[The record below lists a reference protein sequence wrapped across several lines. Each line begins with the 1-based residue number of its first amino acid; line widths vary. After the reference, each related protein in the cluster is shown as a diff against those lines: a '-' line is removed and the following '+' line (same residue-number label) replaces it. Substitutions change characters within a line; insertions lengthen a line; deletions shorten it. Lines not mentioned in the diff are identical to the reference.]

1 MTTLAKLIDQIV
13 TFRDERDWRQFHK
26 PKDIAL
32 SLMLEAGEVGE
43 IFQFKSEEEIARD
56 LEGVRARVGEELS
69 DVLYWTLLMA
79 HDMGI
84 DLESAFEK
92 KMVKNKEK
100 YPVEKA
106 KGSNRKYNAL
116 L

>member
-1 MTTLAKLIDQIV
+1 MTTLAKLIERIV
-13 TFRDERDWRQFHK
+13 SFRDERDWAQFHK
-26 PKDIAL
+26 PKDVAL

-43 IFQFKSEEEIARD
+43 IFQFKSEDEIARD
-56 LEGVRARVGEELS
+56 IEGVRARVGEELS

-84 DLESAFEK
+84 DLESAFDK
-92 KMVKNKEK
+92 KMVKNEAK

-106 KGSNRKYNAL
+106 KGNNRKYDAL